1 MAGYDNELSRIV
13 EELNRAAPG
22 TRTAER
28 RTPHL
33 VPVSASLDQLLSYAT
48 KNNASDVLLVT
59 GSAVA
64 MRVNGALT
72 PATGPILSPDD
83 ISHLLLPLLDPAQ
96 FEELQRSRSVD
107 FCFVREAIGRFRANL
122 HYQRGTLAASV
133 RLLPARIPT
142 LE

>member
-22 TRTAER
+22 TRTTER
-28 RTPHL
+28 RAPQL
-33 VPVSASLDQLLSYAT
+33 VPVSASLDQLLSYAA

-72 PATGPILSPDD
+72 PAAGPVLSSED
-83 ISHLLLPLLDPAQ
+83 ISNLVLPLLEPAQ
-96 FEELQRSRSVD
+96 FEELQRTKSVD
-107 FCFVREAIGRFRANL
+107 FCFVRDSIGRFRANI
-122 HYQRGTLAASV
+122 HHQRGTL
-133 RLLPARIPT
+133 
-142 LE
+142 